1 LAGAVE
7 PGVLGERHE
16 GGRGQ
21 ALRGACDHPLNHAAI
36 FLFAPPRGH
45 HPFSNSSDVPPT
57 GTNPASSRSWTEGY
71 PPVLVNSKLRV
82 IEAIA

>member
-16 GGRGQ
+16 GGGGQ

-36 FLFAPPRGH
+36 FLFAPPPG
-45 HPFSNSSDVPPT
+45 
-57 GTNPASSRSWTEGY
+57 GTNDAT
-71 PPVLVNSKLRV
+71 
-82 IEAIA
+82 AA

>member
-1 LAGAVE
+1 VSGVAAPLAGAVE
-7 PGVLGERHE
+7 PRVLGERHE

-45 HPFSNSSDVPPT
+45 HRVHYTYRPSEDR
-57 GTNPASSRSWTEGY
+57 GIGNPAPEPDALSRALEG
-71 PPVLVNSKLRV
+71 
-82 IEAIA
+82 